1 MSQKEMET
9 IIKEDILFLIEEEE
23 YPFEIED

>member
-9 IIKEDILFLIEEEE
+9 IIKEDILFLMEEEE